1 MTTTYTILP
10 DIGGVFLIRD
20 WGAGGAVM
28 RRDIPV
34 LPREPF
40 TISISPEDRAGG
52 KTNKDIIR
60 EKLTELIED
69 AIEVGMSTDISPMIE
84 EYVDSPPQKIVR
96 EQDWR
101 TAIKQRGRNTF
112 QVIQIKKGN
121 KVFNTRSFGKERV
134 FKLAPADL
142 VYDNTEYFKP
152 NQDNLLMM
160 KTEPAS
166 CGFQYIYQKFGKRKG
181 FIKKAKDFQ
190 TIKQLSITDP
200 PQFRNWITQ
209 YQKEYNLEK
218 LGLETQYPVVDIES
232 FETDLY
238 DLKVVE
244 IKEDEWSKEEEY
256 NSMSVLDIVRWCM
269 WAEIS
274 CYVVDYDGHYYLSY
288 NNNLLNPRYND
299 RKNTAKYQ
307 ICLKVKNNNA
317 YFVEDSKLKNSVA
330 QVLSKYSMEDF
341 EEVGSVNY
349 QKKKDNNPPPEPPK
363 DYDINCGNLQWMAEV
378 GEPYE
383 NELENWIKENKNQFY
398 ISPSFYIKQIINE
411 GSWCPW
417 AEEEWMRVSNINPY
431 EDYKGFI
438 EDVAKQRYKKSP
450 PPLPDEFLTE
460 ENRSFYLE
468 AESLNGIIR
477 WIKEH
482 RNISPDTMNGAYP
495 HKIDRA
501 TYGKTKLFSRRC
513 NINCFHE
520 YQLKGLMYIWKN
532 YPNLS
537 LKQIPTPTQIAT
549 EIFKKHYEDRRYWS
563 MFNSNT
569 KRAFFDGEIKADNRV
584 VKEVVDSDVFSIDL
598 KRAYTNSLRNS
609 DVAWGV
615 YDGLCQFVP
624 YKGEFRAD
632 AFYLVKELVDEYP
645 LRGLSGLVLY
655 HGCFLRY
662 ILDKV
667 EIKQVIY
674 PVKRK
679 PCDYFGKFVEEV
691 ENFEE
696 GSLISAKVMINSFI
710 GAMKNQTK
718 ISNYKI
724 YETESD
730 NSAMRAFYGGSI
742 VSELDEDTK
751 LISRP
756 IMNYNIQ
763 SAQPIRLQVIDSI
776 NEKLFKLYTDYKI
789 TFGRCPLV
797 MVKTDALYIETAE
810 ASDDWTWAGTM
821 NCGKPYNKKVN
832 DWCDKQSILC
842 DTENIVPKDNWE
854 YKKTPTTQKSV
865 RYKGN
870 CWRDKV
876 NINKRWTKDTGA
888 KLLFNFIHNSGGAL
902 INGEAGVGKSELM
915 NCISEEFEENRKN
928 YKWMKLIVKLMD
940 YDDPHQVLEDWRN
953 DYPCFAIKLA
963 PTNKA
968 TNRIGGATLNK
979 GLGVPVMDIEE
990 TDDPVGYFEK
1000 KFNRIVGGYSKN
1012 KETGKTHHKP
1022 CFDYIKI
1029 DEISMIGGYFW
1040 SILLAIKERA
1050 PRIKFIL
1057 SGDIIRQLPPVGEEK
1072 RNFIGAY
1079 LLKELVNHTRINL
1092 NYNFRNGMT
1101 GNILWDDWSKNPKRF
1116 ELTPKE
1122 KEPTEINL
1130 CFYNKTRKRVIAD
1143 WNKILKPI
1151 GNRISVYDF
1160 EGYAPFN
1167 KNHPIYEPDGQTD
1180 EIYFTIGSPMIANK
1194 SIAELGIAKN
1204 EMWRI
1209 SKFDDETI
1217 SLNYEDNEIQLDK
1230 KEFYENFYSGYAIT
1244 IHKSQGDTYEDKY
1257 TIWDWRSISERTKLK
1272 RKLRYVAQSRSKKP
1286 EKNILYKE

>member
-1 MTTTYTILP
+1 MTTTFTILP
-10 DIGGVFLIRD
+10 DIGGVFLVRD
-20 WGAGGAVM
+20 FGSDGAIVQ
-28 RRDIPV
+28 RDIPV

-52 KTNKDIIR
+52 LNNKDIIKI
-60 EKLTELIED
+60 KLTELIKD
-69 AIEVGMSTDISPMIE
+69 AIEVGMTTDIAPMIE

-96 EQDWR
+96 EQDWI
-101 TAIKQRGRNTF
+101 TAIKQRGRNSF

-152 NQDNLLMM
+152 NQDNLLTT
-160 KTEPAS
+160 KTDTAS
-166 CGFQYIYQKFGKRKG
+166 CAFQYIYQKYGKKKG
-181 FIKKAKDFQ
+181 FIKKARDFE
-190 TIKQLSITDP
+190 TIKRLSTTDP

-218 LGLETQYPVVDIES
+218 LGLETQYPVIELES
-232 FETDLY
+232 FETELY

-244 IKEDEWSKEEEY
+244 IKEQEWSEEEEY

-269 WAEIS
+269 WAGMN

-288 NNNLLNPRYND
+288 NDSLLNPKYND
-299 RKNTAKYQ
+299 RKNTSTSRFSL
-307 ICLKVKNNNA
+307 CLKVKNNHA
-317 YFVEDSKLKNSVA
+317 YFVEDSNLKASVS
-330 QVLSKYSMEDF
+330 QTLSKYNMEDF
-341 EEVGSVNY
+341 DDVGSRENS
-349 QKKKDNNPPPEPPK
+349 KKDNNPPPEPPK
-363 DYDINCGNLQWMAEV
+363 
-378 GEPYE
+378 GELNIEEQNEYE
-383 NELENWIKENKNQFY
+383 EKLENWIKENKNQFY
-398 ISPSFYIKQIINE
+398 ISPTFYIKQVIKE
-411 GSWCPW
+411 GTWSPW
-417 AEEEWMRVSNINPY
+417 TEEEWMGVSNISPW
-431 EDYKGFI
+431 EDFKGFVD
-438 EDVAKQRYKKSP
+438 DVAKQRYKNSP

-460 ENRSFYLE
+460 ENRTFYLE

-482 RNISPDTMNGAYP
+482 KGVSPSTMNGAYP

-501 TYGKTKLFSRRC
+501 SYGKTKLFSRRC

-549 EIFKKHYEDRRYWS
+549 EIFNKHYKDKRFWS

-615 YDGLCQFVP
+615 YDGLCQFIP

-655 HGCFLRY
+655 HGCFLRN

-674 PVKRK
+674 PVRRK

-696 GSLISAKVMINSFI
+696 GSLISSKVMINSFI
-710 GAMKNQTK
+710 GSMKNQDK

-730 NSAMRAFYGGSI
+730 NSAMRAFYSGSI

-751 LISRP
+751 LISKP

-776 NEKLFKLYTDYKI
+776 NEKLYKLYFDYKLA
-789 TFGRCPLV
+789 FGRCPLA
-797 MVKTDALYIETAE
+797 MVKTDALYIETE
-810 ASDDWTWAGTM
+810 GNWYYDHEKDR
-821 NCGKPYNKKVN
+821 PYNKKVKSF
-832 DWCDKQSILC
+832 CDSNSILC
-842 DTENIVPKDNWE
+842 DLENIVCQESWDF
-854 YKKTPTTQKSV
+854 KKAPTTQKDV

-870 CWRDKV
+870 CWRDKID
-876 NINKRWTKDTGA
+876 INKRWTKDTGA
-888 KLLFNFIHNSGGAL
+888 KLLFNLIHKSGGAL
-902 INGEAGVGKSELM
+902 LNGEAGVGKSELM
-915 NCISEEFEENRKN
+915 NCIEEEFIENRKN
-928 YKWMKLIVKLMD
+928 YKWMKLIVKLMG

-968 TNRIGGATLNK
+968 TNRIGGKTLHK
-979 GLGVPVMDIEE
+979 GLGVPILDLEE
-990 TDDPVGYFEK
+990 SDKVGYFEK
-1000 KFNRIVGGYSKN
+1000 KCQRIIGGYSKN
-1012 KETGKTHHKP
+1012 KKTGKSHHKP
-1022 CFDYIKI
+1022 CFDYIEI
-1029 DEISMIGGYFW
+1029 DEISMMDGYFW
-1040 SILLAIKERA
+1040 SILFAIKERA
-1050 PRIKFIL
+1050 PRIKFLL

-1092 NYNFRNGMT
+1092 NYNFRNGMI
-1101 GNILWDDWSKNPKRF
+1101 GNILWDDWSKNPERF
-1116 ELTPKE
+1116 KITPKE
-1122 KEPTEINL
+1122 IDQTELNL
-1130 CFYNKTRKRVIAD
+1130 CFFNSTRKRIIAD
-1143 WNKILKPI
+1143 WNKLLKPL
-1151 GNRISVYDF
+1151 GNKLSVYDY

-1167 KNHPIYEPDGQTD
+1167 INHPIYKPDGQTD
-1180 EIYFTIGSPMIANK
+1180 EIYFMIGSPMIANK
-1194 SIAELGIAKN
+1194 SIADLEIAKN
-1204 EMWRI
+1204 ERWRI

-1217 SLNYEDNEIQLDK
+1217 TLTYED
-1230 KEFYENFYSGYAIT
+1230 KEVELEREEVYNNFYSGYAIT
-1244 IHKSQGDTYEDKY
+1244 IHKSQGDTYEERY
-1257 TIWDWRSISERTKLK
+1257 TIWDWKTISEKGRLK

-1286 EKNILYKE
+1286 EKNILYKD